1 MRIHCVALTL
11 LLTTTSTTA
20 FALTPHT
27 AWIHQKRISFTANF
41 QDSRRNI
48 DSVEDA
54 ARVCRSM
61 KLHNNMA
68 NSADDDADAA
78 AEGRAV
84 AVREQMLARRLQLGA
99 AAAAEN
105 CNNYSLAD
113 ISSETVGKVMD
124 ECEDNNMNSLLANVA
139 PPPPVSVPMVSVVVK
154 ETESSVSNSVVVTT
168 ASATTLAEELSSGK
182 KAMTMDENI
191 FQFNK
196 ILIDS
201 VYNII
206 CFLYPVRGKDRDF
219 ARFFVLETV
228 ARVPYFAY
236 LSVLHLQET
245 FGERHMD
252 DKMRTHYAEADNELH
267 HLLIMEE
274 LGGNSSVI
282 DRTIAQ
288 TMAFFYYWYVVAVYA
303 FSQEAAYHLSE
314 LIEDHAFNTYN
325 KYLTDHSELL
335 KTKAVPKIAMKYYV
349 EDNPFLFDLFC
360 TVKDTDDDGNFSTR
374 RPQLESLYDV
384 FVNIRDDEKEHWKTL
399 CNLVQYGDMQG
410 VENKMVE
417 GTKPAPA
424 PTT

>member
-27 AWIHQKRISFTANF
+27 AWMHQKRISFTANF

-54 ARVCRSM
+54 ARVCQSM

-68 NSADDDADAA
+68 NSADDDADDA

-99 AAAAEN
+99 AVSAEN
-105 CNNYSLAD
+105 CNNNSLAD

-124 ECEDNNMNSLLANVA
+124 DEDN
-139 PPPPVSVPMVSVVVK
+139 
-154 ETESSVSNSVVVTT
+154 
-168 ASATTLAEELSSGK
+168 LAEELSSGK

>member
-27 AWIHQKRISFTANF
+27 AWMHQKRISFTANF

-68 NSADDDADAA
+68 NSDDADADAA

-99 AAAAEN
+99 AVSAEN

-124 ECEDNNMNSLLANVA
+124 ECEDN
-139 PPPPVSVPMVSVVVK
+139 
-154 ETESSVSNSVVVTT
+154 
-168 ASATTLAEELSSGK
+168 LAEELSSGK

-201 VYNII
+201 AK
-206 CFLYPVRGKDRDF
+206 P
-219 ARFFVLETV
+219 T
-228 ARVPYFAY
+228 ARV
-236 LSVLHLQET
+236 
-245 FGERHMD
+245 
-252 DKMRTHYAEADNELH
+252 
-267 HLLIMEE
+267 LI
-274 LGGNSSVI
+274 
-282 DRTIAQ
+282 
-288 TMAFFYYWYVVAVYA
+288 
-303 FSQEAAYHLSE
+303 
-314 LIEDHAFNTYN
+314 
-325 KYLTDHSELL
+325 
-335 KTKAVPKIAMKYYV
+335 
-349 EDNPFLFDLFC
+349 
-360 TVKDTDDDGNFSTR
+360 
-374 RPQLESLYDV
+374 
-384 FVNIRDDEKEHWKTL
+384 
-399 CNLVQYGDMQG
+399 
-410 VENKMVE
+410 
-417 GTKPAPA
+417 
-424 PTT
+424 